1 MSEDSF
7 QIESVIKHFQECLD
21 DEDDIDL
28 MTYVRAYEELS
39 RYEPFRSPHGQVL
52 KL

>member
-7 QIESVIKHFQECLD
+7 QIESVIKHFEECLH
-21 DEDDIDL
+21 DENDIEV

-39 RYEPFRSPHGQVL
+39 RFY
-52 KL
+52 